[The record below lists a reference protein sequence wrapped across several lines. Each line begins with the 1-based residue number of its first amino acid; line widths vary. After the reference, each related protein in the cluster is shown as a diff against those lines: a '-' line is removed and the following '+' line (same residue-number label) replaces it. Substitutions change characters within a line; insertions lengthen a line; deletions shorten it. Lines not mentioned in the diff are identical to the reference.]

1 MGNKNFIKHIEDI
14 IKYTIAINI
23 QITRQK
29 LVKTIEIYFNA
40 LNINLTKDSIL
51 EIINHS
57 KDIKVIK
64 TKGNFGTEFFI
75 VELSDK
81 DEISFSISK
90 KEMDILNALFSAT
103 KDLTWLDFCSFY
115 DNYFNLKKKGNSDV

>member
-1 MGNKNFIKHIEDI
+1 MANKNFIKHIEDI

-51 EIINHS
+51 EIIYYN
-57 KDIKVIK
+57 
-64 TKGNFGTEFFI
+64 
-75 VELSDK
+75 
-81 DEISFSISK
+81 K
-90 KEMDILNALFSAT
+90 K
-103 KDLTWLDFCSFY
+103 C
-115 DNYFNLKKKGNSDV
+115 